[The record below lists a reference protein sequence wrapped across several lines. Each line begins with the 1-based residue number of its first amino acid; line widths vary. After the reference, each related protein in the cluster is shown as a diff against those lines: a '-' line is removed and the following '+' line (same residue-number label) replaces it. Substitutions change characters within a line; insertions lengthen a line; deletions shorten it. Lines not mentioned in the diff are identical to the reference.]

1 MTTAKGFTDK
11 SVADQS
17 GKTFVVTGANAGIGL
32 EIARV
37 LALRGARVLMACRD
51 IAKFQAAAADI
62 RRTAPQSEL
71 AWLPLDLVDL
81 ASVRDAAA
89 IVEKES
95 HLHGLINNAGVMIP
109 PLTRTQQGFELQ
121 FGVNHLGTFALSSLL
136 LPKLAATPGAR
147 VVVTS
152 SIAHIKGYIEWD
164 DINAE
169 RTYHRAA
176 RYRSSKLA
184 NALHFFE
191 LDKRL
196 RAAGSSVLSVGCHPG
211 VAYTRLGR
219 YMGIAQ
225 LAGPAVGLLL
235 NTAAQGAWPALQAAT
250 GAVVPG
256 GYYGPLGFA
265 EMRGVSGAAKRS
277 AGAMDPEAARR
288 LWEMSVEMTDID
300 PGLAEAKWADS

>member
-1 MTTAKGFTDK
+1 MTTAAGFTDR

-32 EIARV
+32 ETARV

-89 IVEKES
+89 IVEKEG

-196 RAAGSSVLSVGCHPG
+196 RSAGSSVLSVGCHPG
-211 VAYTRLGR
+211 VAFTRLGR

-225 LAGPAVGLLL
+225 LAGPVVGLLL

-250 GAVVPG
+250 GDVVPG
-256 GYYGPLGFA
+256 GYYGPSGFA

-277 AGAMDPEAARR
+277 ACAMNPEAARR
-288 LWEMSVEMTDID
+288 LWEMSVEMTGID
-300 PGLAEAKWADS
+300 PGLAEAK